1 MNGLRG
7 GDRQQI
13 EGSMSDRY
21 FDDQLGT
28 WVTVC
33 PPGKALGADN
43 IKNRGFPHKKGLAGS
58 NGWKERLV
66 EEKWTGRTP
75 RRQPRQKATL
85 SIGNIGKGKS
95 KRRRPGKKQRMK
107 SSAGL

>member
-1 MNGLRG
+1 MR
-7 GDRQQI
+7 
-13 EGSMSDRY
+13 DRY

-33 PPGKALGADN
+33 PLGKASAADD
-43 IKNRGFPHKKGLAGS
+43 IKNWGFRREKGLAGS
-58 NGWKERLV
+58 NGRKERLA

-75 RRQPRQKATL
+75 KRQPRQKATL
-85 SIGNIGKGKS
+85 SIGNIGTGKS

-107 SSAGL
+107 SRAAS